1 MQPMPMPGWRRAGLR
16 VLAVAVGHGA
26 EERDL
31 ELLGLVAIA
40 DPPRPEAIEAVAAAR
55 RAGITTVMITGDHR
69 VTARRL
75 RASSASSVPMMRPTA
90 RCTPGRHLRTS
101 CPSFGPGRRRDAVV
115 AMTGD
120 GVNDA
125 PGASRGPHR
134 HRDGTRRDRGHAR
147 SVGHDSGRRQ
157 FREHRGRRARGPGI
171 FENIRKSLVYLLSGN
186 TAELVAMLVATVIGL
201 PLPLLPVH
209 LLWINIVTDG
219 LPALALVM
227 DPADEDVLSRPP
239 RSPAEPMLARAQWN
253 CHRLHGPLEAATTL
267 SVFVWALRAG
277 AWPTR
282 AAWRLPSSCSASCF
296 APLRRAARPARS
308 GRSVHSRTSGSSS
321 SSISGRRAACIFR
334 VASGAVVLSAGA
346 ALIDRSAFSR
356 SRPRLIPVT
365 VLEVQKLVR
374 RAGKAAS
381 RAVEACNGSSADGAW
396 TFAG

>member
-1 MQPMPMPGWRRAGLR
+1 MAARGLR
-16 VLAVAVGHGA
+16 VLAVAIGYGI

-55 RAGITTVMITGDHR
+55 RAGITTVMITGDHH
-69 VTARRL
+69 VTALAIAREL
-75 RASSASSVPMMRPTA
+75 GILGPDDAPDGLVHARA
-90 RCTPGRHLRTS
+90 TPADKLSIVRAWKTRN
-101 CPSFGPGRRRDAVV
+101 AVV

-125 PGASRGPHR
+125 PALREAHIGIAMGRGGTEVTREASDMILADDNFASIVAAVRE
-134 HRDGTRRDRGHAR
+134 
-147 SVGHDSGRRQ
+147 GR
-157 FREHRGRRARGPGI
+157 AI

-186 TAELVAMLVATVIGL
+186 TAELIAMLVATVIGL

-239 RSPAEPMLARAQWN
+239 RSPAEPMLARAQWKVIVFTG
-253 CHRLHGPLEAATTL
+253 LLEAATTL

-277 AWPTR
+277 SLADARSLAFTVLMFGELFRTFAARSQTR
-282 AAWRLPSSCSASCF
+282 TFWEVGPLTNLRVLLVVVISVGVQLAIFQVGAARSFFQL
-296 APLRRAARPARS
+296 APLSLANC
-308 GRSVHSRTSGSSS
+308 VL
-321 SSISGRRAACIFR
+321 
-334 VASGAVVLSAGA
+334 AVTAG
-346 ALIDRSAFSR
+346 
-356 SRPRLIPVT
+356 LIPVT

-374 RAGKAAS
+374 RAGKRPAAL
-381 RAVEACNGSSADGAW
+381 
-396 TFAG
+396 